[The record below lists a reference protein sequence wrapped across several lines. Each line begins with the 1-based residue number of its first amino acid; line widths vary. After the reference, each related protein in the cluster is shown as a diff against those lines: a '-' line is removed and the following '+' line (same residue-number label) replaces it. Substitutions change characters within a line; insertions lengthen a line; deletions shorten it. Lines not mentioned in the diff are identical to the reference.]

1 VRIEKLSVGW
11 IARDAWLIIGARSAH
26 GFAQGFLAVVLAI
39 YLAKIGFTLP
49 QIGAYFSLGFAG
61 SAILS
66 FAASIISE
74 RVGRRL
80 LLLVFTG
87 LTTIAGASL
96 IFTEQMLPLMI
107 FAFLGSMTGSQGAVG
122 PTQPMEQA
130 GLAGVVDS
138 RRRTDLFATY
148 RIISNAATALGAL
161 AAGAPV
167 ILQRLDVGEI
177 ASFKLTFAVLIAFR
191 LITAIFFIMLS
202 ARVESAAAER
212 RWTNPLTL
220 PSRRIIFTLTGLFS
234 IDHFGGAL
242 VIQAFLALW
251 IYTKF
256 GLEVGSLGL
265 VFFVSQLLSAVSLW
279 ASAKIANRI
288 GLINTMVFTHIPS
301 NLFLILAVFAPDIWM
316 VIALLQL
323 RAFFSQMDVAPRDS
337 YIMSVVTPEERVAM
351 AGIHIVGRS
360 LAGTAAPSIATA
372 LWTTVAVSAPLI
384 ASGVIKIGYDLALF
398 YMFRNVKPSEEGE
411 ATQAPSSP

>member
-1 VRIEKLSVGW
+1 
-11 IARDAWLIIGARSAH
+11 
-26 GFAQGFLAVVLAI
+26 
-39 YLAKIGFTLP
+39 
-49 QIGAYFSLGFAG
+49 
-61 SAILS
+61 
-66 FAASIISE
+66 
-74 RVGRRL
+74 
-80 LLLVFTG
+80 
-87 LTTIAGASL
+87 
-96 IFTEQMLPLMI
+96 
-107 FAFLGSMTGSQGAVG
+107 
-122 PTQPMEQA
+122 MEQA